1 MDVYDVIIGRLVR
14 EIAKYQAYRDEFKD
28 DKEMKL
34 IMDSKIDALKRAI
47 EIIREETD
55 Y

>member
-14 EIAKYQAYRDEFKD
+14 EISRYQAYKDSFKD
-28 DKEMKL
+28 DKEMVL
-34 IMDSKIDALKRAI
+34 IMNSKIDALKRAI
-47 EIIREETD
+47 EIIREEND

>member
-14 EIAKYQAYRDEFKD
+14 EIARYQAYRDEFKD
-28 DKEMKL
+28 DKEMRL
-34 IMDSKIDALKRAI
+34 IWDGKIEALKRAI

>member
-1 MDVYDVIIGRLVR
+1 MDVCDVVIGRLVR
-14 EIAKYQAYRDEFKD
+14 EISRYQAYKDDFKD
-28 DKEMKL
+28 DKVMRL

-47 EIIREETD
+47 EIIREEND